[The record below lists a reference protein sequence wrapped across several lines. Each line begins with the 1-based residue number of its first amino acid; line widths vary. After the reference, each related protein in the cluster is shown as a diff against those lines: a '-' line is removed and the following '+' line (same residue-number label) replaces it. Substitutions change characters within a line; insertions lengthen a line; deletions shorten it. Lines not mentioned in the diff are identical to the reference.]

1 VGFRRGTARRHC
13 TVAGGFRT
21 ASSVNVIAVNV
32 IVVFVYRYTTLKE
45 RQKEKVKRHRQ
56 LADVSMIASSTEV
69 DSYHPTLC
77 AYKEL

>member
-1 VGFRRGTARRHC
+1 MVVSGFSQRDRATPLS

-21 ASSVNVIAVNV
+21 ASSVNV